1 MFKKRLEKD
10 EEEKKTL
17 ISFFIRYTGYCPQ
30 YVFRAGNTYG
40 SCTHKLLVDPTIN
53 HSQNLILS
61 DRTPDDHQVF
71 RPAQKDIDIVKA
83 RFRQGNTIYQHP
95 MIPGYEGFSNA
106 FH

>member
-1 MFKKRLEKD
+1 MEKD